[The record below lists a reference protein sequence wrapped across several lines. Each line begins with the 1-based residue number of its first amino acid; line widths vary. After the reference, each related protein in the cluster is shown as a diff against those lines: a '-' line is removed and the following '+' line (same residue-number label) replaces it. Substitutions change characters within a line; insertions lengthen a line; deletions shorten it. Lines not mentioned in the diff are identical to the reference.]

1 MQSAELFQVLGIIL
15 IFLGIISLILHQTPL
30 RKLIALN
37 VIGMG
42 VFSLL
47 ITIAHSEGSQFD
59 PVPHAMV
66 LTGIVVAVSAT
77 GFCLNIIKK
86 KEALDD

>member
-1 MQSAELFQVLGIIL
+1 
-15 IFLGIISLILHQTPL
+15 
-30 RKLIALN
+30 
-37 VIGMG
+37 MG